1 MWNILEKVSD
11 QVSLYATL
19 TGQVWYLLV
28 FLFRLIVVVTIGSSV
43 YSDEQSA
50 FRCSTKVI
58 GCDNVCYDK
67 FAKISHIRFW
77 AFQLLAL
84 SAPVVVFHFYTIH
97 IKGRIEKLKV
107 KEQEALER
115 EEQYQ
120 QEMTNSEDTSKWG
133 VIRNNVNNKIQR
145 RRSRIG
151 KVRPKKVFA
160 NTQLEEITLTRG
172 IKVAYFLSVLTR
184 FVMEIIF
191 LFLAYDLFRFAEY
204 PHTPNDG
211 RVVSDGKRVA
221 GVFDLFWI
229 RVPQLYRCGG
239 DSVRWACGQHMLP
252 GNSDAYIPCWV
263 SRPWEKTIFL
273 RYMNTLSVICLFL
286 ALAEMIQIGIRGGL
300 EFAKKKSKP
309 RQESPEMKMLLSD
322 EYKPHP
328 ILKPPRIGSVATE
341 TESPPH
347 PRPTTPPTETS
358 TANTEASPEEP
369 SDAPRKES
377 GSKYIA
383 IKGQR
388 PSNRSDPDHEGRPI
402 TMDDLQTAI
411 LLARKRKPS
420 QRQAARRPSKNNEH
434 SSRKAHFQIPN
445 GTQSL
450 NRPKKVMKMPYRS
463 MYRVGSISFSHS
475 EEEDDEESEGS
486 DESAERVSVSEHSE
500 TEYV

>member
-1 MWNILEKVSD
+1 TMWNILEKVSE

-28 FLFRLIVVVTIGSSV
+28 YLFRLIVVVTIGSSV

-84 SAPVVVFHFYTIH
+84 SAPVIVFHFYTIH
-97 IKGRIEKLKV
+97 VKGRIEKLKV
-107 KEQEALER
+107 KEQEAIER

-120 QEMTNSEDTSKWG
+120 KELTKTEDTSKWG
-133 VIRNNVNNKIQR
+133 VIRNSVNNKIQR
-145 RRSRIG
+145 RKSRIG
-151 KVRPKKVFA
+151 KVRPKKVYA

-211 RVVSDGKRVA
+211 RIVSD
-221 GVFDLFWI
+221 
-229 RVPQLYRCGG
+229 
-239 DSVRWACGQHMLP
+239 

-286 ALAEMIQIGIRGGL
+286 ALAEIIQIGIRGGL
-300 EFAKKKSKP
+300 ELAKKKSKP
-309 RQESPEMKMLLSD
+309 RQEL
-322 EYKPHP
+322 
-328 ILKPPRIGSVATE
+328 PR
-341 TESPPH
+341 
-347 PRPTTPPTETS
+347 R
-358 TANTEASPEEP
+358 
-369 SDAPRKES
+369 
-377 GSKYIA
+377 
-383 IKGQR
+383 
-388 PSNRSDPDHEGRPI
+388 
-402 TMDDLQTAI
+402 
-411 LLARKRKPS
+411 RKPS
-420 QRQAARRPSKNNEH
+420 QP
-434 SSRKAHFQIPN
+434 P
-445 GTQSL
+445 
-450 NRPKKVMKMPYRS
+450 
-463 MYRVGSISFSHS
+463 
-475 EEEDDEESEGS
+475 
-486 DESAERVSVSEHSE
+486 
-500 TEYV
+500 

>member
-1 MWNILEKVSD
+1 MWNILEKVSE

-28 FLFRLIVVVTIGSSV
+28 YLFRLIVVVTIGSSV

-84 SAPVVVFHFYTIH
+84 SAPVIVFHFYTIH
-97 IKGRIEKLKV
+97 VKGRIEKLKV
-107 KEQEALER
+107 KEQEAIER

-120 QEMTNSEDTSKWG
+120 KELTKTEDTSKWG
-133 VIRNNVNNKIQR
+133 VIRNSVNNKIQR
-145 RRSRIG
+145 RKSRIG
-151 KVRPKKVFA
+151 KVRPKKVYA

-211 RVVSDGKRVA
+211 RIVSDGKRVA

-252 GNSDAYIPCWV
+252 DG
-263 SRPWEKTIFL
+263 
-273 RYMNTLSVICLFL
+273 
-286 ALAEMIQIGIRGGL
+286 
-300 EFAKKKSKP
+300 
-309 RQESPEMKMLLSD
+309 
-322 EYKPHP
+322 YKPKP
-328 ILKPPRIGSVATE
+328 ILKTPSIGTVATE
-341 TESPPH
+341 TESPASH

-358 TANTEASPEEP
+358 TANTETSPKELL
-369 SDAPRKES
+369 DAPRKES
-377 GSKYIA
+377 GSKHTA

-388 PSNRSDPDHEGRPI
+388 PSNRSDLDHNERRSI
-402 TMDDLQTAI
+402 TMDDLKTAI
-411 LLARKRKPS
+411 LLARRRKPS
-420 QRQAARRPSKNNEH
+420 QPPATRRPSKNNEH
-434 SSRKAHFQIPN
+434 SSRKTHFQIPY

-450 NRPKKVMKMPYRS
+450 NRPKKVTKMPYRS

-475 EEEDDEESEGS
+475 EAEDDEESEGS